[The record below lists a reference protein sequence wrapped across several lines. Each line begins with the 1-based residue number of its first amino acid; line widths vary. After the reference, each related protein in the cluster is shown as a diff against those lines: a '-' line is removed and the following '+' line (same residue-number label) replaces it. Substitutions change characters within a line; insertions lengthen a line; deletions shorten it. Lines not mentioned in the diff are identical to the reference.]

1 MSTSRRDFITLLG
14 GAGAAWPVAARAQQ
28 PGLRRIGVLMA
39 AYSQTDREGQARI
52 AAFLETFQR
61 LGWTDGRNVR
71 IAYRWDDGDADR
83 IKTSAA
89 EMVRSA
95 PDVIVALGSPALTEL
110 QRLTS
115 TIPIVFTQVGDAVGG
130 GFVASQA
137 RPSGNITGFQTLEP
151 AIGGKWL
158 GLLKEAAPNLSRA
171 AVLFGSNTA
180 SNVTYLREAE
190 AVGPPLGVMVS
201 AIDVLDHQVER
212 AIAEFAGQL
221 DGGLIVMPNSYII
234 ANRGSIIVLAAGHH
248 LPAIYPYRYF
258 AAEGGLL
265 SYGPDQV
272 DEWRGAATYVDRI
285 LRGEKAGE
293 LPIQASTKYE
303 LVINMKTAKAL
314 GFNIPPGLP
323 LRADE
328 VIE

>member
-1 MSTSRRDFITLLG
+1 MRRRDFITLVG
-14 GAGAAWPVAARAQQ
+14 GAAASPLTSWAQQ
-28 PGLRRIGVLMA
+28 APVRRVGVLMS

-71 IAYRWDDGDADR
+71 IAYRWDNGDADH

-95 PDVIVALGSPALTEL
+95 PDVIVALGSPTVAEL
-110 QRLTS
+110 QRQTS
-115 TIPIVFTQVGDAVGG
+115 SIPIVFTQVGDAVGS

-137 RPSGNITGFQTLEP
+137 RPGGNITGFQVVEP

-158 GLLKEAAPNLSRA
+158 GLLKEAAPNLSRV
-171 AVLFGSNTA
+171 AVLLA
-180 SNVTYLREAE
+180 SDTPVNLEFLRAAE
-190 AVGPPLGVMVS
+190 AVGPSLGVMVS

-212 AIAEFAGQL
+212 AIAAFAAKP
-221 DGGLIVMPNSYII
+221 DGGLIVTTNPYII
-234 ANRGSIIVLAAGHH
+234 ANRGTIIVSAAGHH

-265 SYGPDQV
+265 SYGPDQI

-285 LRGEKAGE
+285 LRGEKPGE

-303 LVINMKTAKAL
+303 LIINMRTAKAL
-314 GFNIPPGLP
+314 GFSIPPGLP